1 MWFLHVMYL
10 YEAWFLS
17 LIYGGCMFAGKA
29 LVGMADVEAA
39 IQEMFQAPHIQVS
52 NDEFLVKFVSLCLSN
67 KTIMNPTM
75 SYS

>member
-1 MWFLHVMYL
+1 
-10 YEAWFLS
+10 
-17 LIYGGCMFAGKA
+17 MFAGKA